1 MITIKS
7 SRSLNLFQLKK
18 KSRKKRSESL
28 KIPPKVYQKSIET
41 LFKFGTTRRNPQN
54 PQKDLKNVQTL
65 TGGGDNCKTFKKKR

>member
-65 TGGGDNCKTFKKKR
+65 TGGGGG